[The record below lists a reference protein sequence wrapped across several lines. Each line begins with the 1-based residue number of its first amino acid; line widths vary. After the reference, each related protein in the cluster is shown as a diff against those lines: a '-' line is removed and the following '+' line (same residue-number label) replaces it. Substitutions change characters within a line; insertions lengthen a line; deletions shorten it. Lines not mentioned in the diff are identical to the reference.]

1 MSNKTNGGVK
11 TNPFILLIVRVIP
24 LIKQL
29 NNKRFNLWMG
39 MDLLRVRKFKMS
51 NYLTETSVTDK
62 PFSKTKLNNKV
73 GL

>member
-24 LIKQL
+24 LIKQFC
-29 NNKRFNLWMG
+29 NNRFNLLMA